1 MNDKFGVQ
9 LDFETADR
17 ILVCALKE
25 HYEYIKKEVDEVD
38 ELERLATNEEA
49 ASHIA
54 NLRTIKAMQIVL
66 AYFGEQV

>member
-1 MNDKFGVQ
+1 MIEKFGVP

-38 ELERLATNEEA
+38 ELERLVTDAESVAHVE
-49 ASHIA
+49 
-54 NLRTIKAMQIVL
+54 NLRLIKAMKVVL
-66 AYFGEQV
+66 KYFGETV